1 MAESQGAAPAQTAS
15 TEAVRSPPGA
25 EPVARSHE
33 SVAFEPVPVGE
44 EEEPVPPPSLDMDAE
59 DEAMGCLE
67 ERYVLV
73 PAAPLTPKP
82 KSAPFSGFSA
92 GPAAET

>member
-59 DEAMGCLE
+59 DPLSQDLREELMGLPS
-67 ERYVLV
+67 LNS
-73 PAAPLTPKP
+73 L
-82 KSAPFSGFSA
+82 
-92 GPAAET
+92 